1 MTVNSFAPD
10 AGAGVQRDQI
20 DRPDSQPRQMLAAQ
34 GVTQGRIALSIVCLG
49 FAKENSSPRKE
60 GIPAS

>member
-1 MTVNSFAPD
+1 MTVNSFTPD

-20 DRPDSQPRQMLAAQ
+20 DRTDSSPRQMLAAH
-34 GVTQGRIALSIVCLG
+34 GLTQGRSASLG

-60 GIPAS
+60 GTPRVVT